1 MTGLTFASLIR
12 NYTKT
17 NSTTFGNTEMV
28 LLGNSIKDN
37 LAQDIVEAK
46 EDDFVIPS
54 TRDLIA
60 DQREYG
66 LPEDKIDAISK
77 VEVKFSDDGDYVPLK
92 EMDLN
97 NYGNSTQESIIT
109 SSFSN
114 EKGSAKYDIIRSS
127 LYLYSGTIVDVTDGI
142 KLYYSAFPQ
151 DLEVGDLSDTQ
162 DLSIPDS
169 DTEVTIPRVFHELWA
184 RKISMTWKSTRE
196 KPIPFS
202 ELELAFESD
211 WLKAISNYRIGNT
224 DRDLQANLPDDRRL
238 QGG

>member
-1 MTGLTFASLIR
+1 
-12 NYTKT
+12 
-17 NSTTFGNTEMV
+17 MV